1 MDIAA
6 MSMNLS
12 QAKISEM
19 AGISVMKMAMDTS
32 KENANAMAEMLSS
45 SSVQVMEKSVT
56 PHLGNTIDI
65 KL

>member
-1 MDIAA
+1 

-19 AGISVMKMAMDTS
+19 AGISVMKIAMDTS
-32 KENANAMAEMLSS
+32 KENANMINELLGTNVQAMER
-45 SSVQVMEKSVT
+45 SVT
-56 PHLGNTIDI
+56 PHLGNSIDI